1 MFKSIISGIILL
13 AGLALTSSIT
23 ANAETRVTYKS
34 AKSTSS
40 YYQMAVQIAENLKAG
55 SGGNIIVTVEE
66 CQGSVQN
73 VMEAAV
79 RTNNYVFTTPPVLVK
94 LAQAG
99 KAMFKGKSNPKF
111 NNIRAL
117 FPIPSLTM
125 HFVMSADSGVS
136 KFSDLEGKTI
146 LLGKGSFGAK
156 EGAKYLKLFGMEGK
170 VKLANVELNNAVPAI
185 KNRQIDGFVTAG
197 SYPAPNVIEAA
208 AGIGVTLISLSDAQ
222 VKKSKR
228 TRLIIPAGTYPGID
242 TDTVTTSLP
251 VIAYTIS
258 NMNNETAYQ
267 LTKTYWNQIA
277 SMGKAFP
284 WWNGVSG
291 KMLTNIY
298 GKIHAGALRYYDEAG
313 IKVPSAN
320 R

>member
-1 MFKSIISGIILL
+1 MFKSISSGIILL
-13 AGLALTSSIT
+13 AGLALTGSIT
-23 ANAETRVTYKS
+23 ASAETRVTYKS

-40 YYQMAVQIAENLKAG
+40 YYQMAVQIAENMKAG

-66 CQGSVQN
+66 SQGSVQN

-156 EGAKYLKLFGMEGK
+156 EGAKYLKLFGLEGK

-208 AGIGVTLISLSDAQ
+208 AGVGVTLISLSDAQ

-277 SMGKAFP
+277 SMSKAFP

-313 IKVPSAN
+313 INVPSAN